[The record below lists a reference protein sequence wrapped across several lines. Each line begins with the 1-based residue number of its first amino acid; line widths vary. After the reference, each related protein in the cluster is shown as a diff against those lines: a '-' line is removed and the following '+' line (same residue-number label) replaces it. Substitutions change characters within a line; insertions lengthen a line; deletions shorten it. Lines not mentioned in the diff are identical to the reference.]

1 MLIKYVEEA
10 GETLYIQQEWT
21 LLLEVSTFLQ
31 KQSFT
36 CTLPIINYL
45 PYIKKNQNWIDHD
58 VCGCFVF
65 AKAQILLLL
74 LHEQHCVCVR
84 LRWCARV
91 RACTRVY
98 ACVLNTMS
106 YLYYSALNTHSTRLL
121 WRYCCPRPYR
131 LDDSKRWKFFWSL
144 CRILR

>member
-1 MLIKYVEEA
+1 MY
-10 GETLYIQQEWT
+10 
-21 LLLEVSTFLQ
+21 
-31 KQSFT
+31 
-36 CTLPIINYL
+36 
-45 PYIKKNQNWIDHD
+45 HD
-58 VCGCFVF
+58 VCRCFVF

-121 WRYCCPRPYR
+121 
-131 LDDSKRWKFFWSL
+131 
-144 CRILR
+144 